1 VIGFRGG
8 AKVSAPPAPPHFM
21 NNFAAPSEG
30 SSPGGHAAAPASER
44 AAFGRQFAAEIERAA
59 RYNRRCSL
67 AILDIHH
74 LRSANAARGRA
85 AGDHLIAQIASLLRE
100 QLRQSDQAFR
110 YGGDEFVI
118 VLPETDFDGA
128 SVVLC
133 RIRERADRLCRECD
147 LPADVGLCYG
157 IASFPQDAEEPK
169 PLFLTAD
176 ARLRESKRVAPPT
189 SAARS

>member
-1 VIGFRGG
+1 
-8 AKVSAPPAPPHFM
+8 M

-30 SSPGGHAAAPASER
+30 SSPSGHAAATTFER
-44 AAFGRQFAAEIERAA
+44 ASFSRQFAAEIERAA

-74 LRSANAARGRA
+74 LRSANDSRGRA
-85 AGDHLIAQIASLLRE
+85 AGDRLIAQISSLLRE

-128 SVVLC
+128 TVVLS
-133 RIRERADRLCRECD
+133 RLRERADRLCRESD
-147 LPADVGLCYG
+147 LPADVGLRYG

-169 PLFLTAD
+169 PLFLVAD
-176 ARLRESKRVAPPT
+176 TRLRESKRAAPPA
-189 SAARS
+189 SAMPS